1 MFRANSQA
9 SPGVSVL
16 RAWAVCATV
25 VLASGCAS
33 TRGGPIAYDTAG
45 TFQAPDAPK
54 LATLE
59 TNYKLAPMDMVSVQ
73 VFRMKD
79 LSGDYQVDLTGN
91 ISLPLIGEVRA
102 ANLTTAEL
110 DQQLTSKF
118 GEKYLENP
126 DVSVGLKES
135 AKRAVTVDGAVK
147 QAGAFPTTGPMTLM
161 QAVALA
167 GGATEDANIRRVA
180 VFRTIGGQ
188 RQAAAFDLQDIRRGQ
203 MQDPTIY
210 PGDVVVVDGS
220 SVKALYKQILGALP
234 GLSLFRPF

>member
-1 MFRANSQA
+1 MLFANPRASK
-9 SPGVSVL
+9 GVPIVKSAAL
-16 RAWAVCATV
+16 CLTIL
-25 VLASGCAS
+25 LASACAS
-33 TRGGPIAYDTAG
+33 TRGGPIPYDTGG

-59 TNYKLAPMDMVSVQ
+59 TNYKIAPMDTVSVQ

-110 DQQLTSKF
+110 DQQLTSRF

-126 DVSVGLKES
+126 DVSVGVKES

-147 QAGAFPTTGPMTLM
+147 QAGAFPTTGSMTLM
-161 QAVALA
+161 QAVAIA
-167 GGATEDANIRRVA
+167 GGVSEDANIRRVA
-180 VFRTIGGQ
+180 VFRTISGQ

-220 SVKALYKQILGALP
+220 SVKALYKQVLGALP